1 MTDFFR
7 FENQRE
13 PPSLADRGML
23 RSGTKSDIL
32 KCLNAPTGRADV
44 AKEATIVVLDMA
56 AVIHM
61 VRPTTANTFS
71 EYVSLHIVPYLEAQ
85 ITSSTQR
92 IDAIWDNY
100 PEENN
105 LKVLTQQRRRNGPR
119 TRVGDGSTP
128 IPKRDWNS
136 GFLKNEENKKELFSF
151 ITTQISKA
159 DMDGKLLLSTRF
171 ETVLSNKYCDLTTL
185 QPCNHSEV
193 DTRILLHLAHAAKQ
207 GHTTAF
213 VRTVDSDVIVL
224 TIRFFESLGL
234 SELWVGFGTGKNY
247 RDIPVHTIYSDL
259 GPSKSLALPL
269 FHSLTGCDTTSQF
282 LGCGKETAW
291 AAWTSIPD
299 LTDTLVAL
307 THDPDLFSLE
317 SVHMQRLE
325 RFVIVMYSKGCSA
338 ADVNTARY
346 QLFSTGCKLLEKLP
360 PTQAALFQ
368 HVKRALLQAIFYWGQ
383 ATSIQQE
390 IPDFSEWGWHK
401 DGTNTWQQLWTTLSD
416 ASLACAI
423 LLQCGCLK
431 ACTGRCK
438 CNCAGVR
445 CTVLCKCEG
454 GCVNNG
460 GDDQ

>member
-1 MTDFFR
+1 MLTFANRPDPNKKKGTKDSGVQRQNMMLITQLFLSLQSRPDADMTDFFR

-13 PPSLADRGML
+13 PPSLADRGLL

-44 AKEATIVVLDMA
+44 AKQATIDVLDMA

-105 LKVLTQQRRRNGPR
+105 LKALTQQRRGNGPR

-128 IPKRDWNS
+128 ILKRDWNS

-185 QPCNHSEV
+185 QPCNHSEA

-213 VRTVDSDVIVL
+213 VRTVDSDVVVL

-234 SELWVGFGTGKNY
+234 SELW
-247 RDIPVHTIYSDL
+247 
-259 GPSKSLALPL
+259 
-269 FHSLTGCDTTSQF
+269 
-282 LGCGKETAW
+282 
-291 AAWTSIPD
+291 
-299 LTDTLVAL
+299 
-307 THDPDLFSLE
+307 
-317 SVHMQRLE
+317 
-325 RFVIVMYSKGCSA
+325 
-338 ADVNTARY
+338 
-346 QLFSTGCKLLEKLP
+346 
-360 PTQAALFQ
+360 
-368 HVKRALLQAIFYWGQ
+368 
-383 ATSIQQE
+383 
-390 IPDFSEWGWHK
+390 
-401 DGTNTWQQLWTTLSD
+401 
-416 ASLACAI
+416 
-423 LLQCGCLK
+423 

-438 CNCAGVR
+438 CN
-445 CTVLCKCEG
+445 VLCKCEG